1 MFHENFE
8 SSEFLSL
15 IPAVF
20 KAEMHFPACVED
32 YTGLNSHFQLIFRLS
47 IVVIVVIEI
56 VQLVI
61 VLLIIGRLVL
71 APLALWTFL
80 AHKFWTIWSSNDA
93 VEKFLQAQQSLS
105 PIRYAYTDIMAITRH
120 FKEQLGRGGFGSV
133 YKGELPGSHFVA
145 VKLLS
150 GNSKCHGDD
159 FISEVSTIGRIHHLN
174 VVRLVGFCSEGSKAA
189 LVYEYMP
196 NKSLDKYIFSSN
208 RYFSWQKLNTIALGV
223 ARGIDYL
230 HRGCDMTI
238 LHFDIKPQNIL
249 LDQSFVPKVSDFGL
263 AKLYPKEYNVVSAS
277 AARGTIGYIA
287 PELVSR
293 NFGIISHKSDVYS
306 FGMLLIEMAS
316 GRRNVDTN
324 ADSSSQNYYP
334 SLIYDKLGYKAE
346 EEIKFE
352 SFEMNEVEKKLY
364 LVGLWCIQIRP
375 SDRPSMNQV
384 VQIEGD
390 TDHLEL
396 PPKPFFSW
404 SSSIS
409 RTLHSDNT
417 ATTQLSVID
426 EDDSS

>member
-1 MFHENFE
+1 
-8 SSEFLSL
+8 
-15 IPAVF
+15 
-20 KAEMHFPACVED
+20 MHFPACIED
-32 YTGLNSHFQLIFRLS
+32 YTGFNSHFQLIFRLS
-47 IVVIVVIEI
+47 IVVIVIIEI
-56 VQLVI
+56 VHLVI
-61 VLLIIGRLVL
+61 VLLIIGRLVF

-80 AHKFWTIWSSNDA
+80 AHKFWTILSSDDA

-105 PIRYAYTDIMAITRH
+105 PTRYAYTDIIALTRH

-150 GNSKCHGDD
+150 AYSKCHGDD

-174 VVRLVGFCSEGSKAA
+174 VIRLVGFCSEGSKAA

-208 RYFSWQKLNTIALGV
+208 RCFSWQKLNTIALGV
-223 ARGIDYL
+223 ARGVDYL

-249 LDQSFVPKVSDFGL
+249 LDQTFVPKVSDFGL
-263 AKLYPKEYNVVSAS
+263 AKLYPKEYNVVSVS

-334 SLIYDKLGYKAE
+334 SLIYDKLSYKAK

-352 SFEMNEVEKKLY
+352 SLEMNEVEKKLY

-384 VQIEGD
+384 VQMIEGD
-390 TDHLEL
+390 ADHLEL

-409 RTLHSDNT
+409 RTLHSDST
-417 ATTQLSVID
+417 ATTQLSVIGKMIAA
-426 EDDSS
+426 ELH